1 MGSNL
6 QVRDVIMGDSLVF
19 LIPRIAFIFEA
30 PLLIF
35 CQALTE
41 IVSFVIYVGL
51 GFSKNAFYYCQ
62 LNKCAR
68 LRIESSVAAKALVEL
83 ICF

>member
-6 QVRDVIMGDSLVF
+6 QVQDVIMGDSLVF
-19 LIPRIAFIFEA
+19 LIPRIAFLFEA

-41 IVSFVIYVGL
+41 IVSVIDLGL

-62 LNKCAR
+62 LNKYAR
-68 LRIESSVAAKALVEL
+68 LRVKSSVAAKALVVN
-83 ICF
+83 

>member
-6 QVRDVIMGDSLVF
+6 QVHDVMGDSLVL
-19 LIPRIAFIFEA
+19 LIPRIAVLFEA

-41 IVSFVIYVGL
+41 ILSFAL
-51 GFSKNAFYYCQ
+51 RLAFQ
-62 LNKCAR
+62 R
-68 LRIESSVAAKALVEL
+68 MHFITGEL
-83 ICF
+83 K